1 MVLAVNEAV
10 SNVID
15 HAYSPVTADD
25 TFDITLRTEAGV
37 LRIEVVD
44 YGRWQTPSLET
55 TGRGHGITI
64 MNRLMDPV
72 FIHDD
77 PRGTR
82 VLLHYPLS

>member
-37 LRIEVVD
+37 LREAED
-44 YGRWQTPSLET
+44 GET
-55 TGRGHGITI
+55 RGHT
-64 MNRLMDPV
+64 NYRTRTV
-72 FIHDD
+72 NVN
-77 PRGTR
+77 PRCELGAR
-82 VLLHYPLS
+82 PRQRAGPHPL